1 MPGSVVLVYKTT
13 PGQLD
18 GAAEDVC
25 GHQRAT
31 MEMRMQL
38 LLELFVND
46 LARSREFYTRVLG
59 FEIREQKAR
68 GYTGMRNGEALIGG
82 S

>member
-1 MPGSVVLVYKTT
+1 MSG
-13 PGQLD
+13 
-18 GAAEDVC
+18 

-31 MEMRMQL
+31 IKMRMQL

-46 LARSREFYTRVLG
+46 LARSREFCTRVLG

-68 GYTGMRNGEALIGG
+68 GYTGMQNGDPLISLNDRRQRTGHTLAQDG
-82 S
+82 IAG